1 MAIRGINTQ
10 VEVQASL
17 STPAKTISAISKAP
31 VGVVTSTAHGFS
43 NGDVV
48 VLTVNGMIQLN
59 NVACRVASVATD
71 TFQLEGID
79 TTAFGTFTSGTCV
92 EVLTWDTFDS
102 ITNISLP
109 NAAPAE
115 LDQTTVH
122 DSALQTTFG
131 LPGAPT
137 GTMSGFFDPTDVA
150 VTNLRN
156 ATLNSQNRV
165 FRITFEDGKKAVFN
179 STPAAGQG
187 FDLAVNALGT
197 AQYSLTV
204 RGFVNFYAS

>member
-17 STPAKTISAISKAP
+17 DTAKTITAVTKANP
-31 VGVVTSTAHGFS
+31 GVATSTAHGFS

-48 VLTVNGMIQLN
+48 VISCAGMIQLN
-59 NVACRVASVATD
+59 GVAARVANVTAN
-71 TFQLEGID
+71 TFELEGID
-79 TTAFGTFTSGTCV
+79 TTNFGTFTSGSCQ
-92 EVLTWDTFDS
+92 EVLTWNTFDS
-102 ITNISLP
+102 ITNVSLP

-115 LDQTTVH
+115 LDQTTIH

-137 GTMSGFFDPTDVA
+137 GTMSGFFDPLDTAVA
-150 VTNLRN
+150 NLRT
-156 ATLNSQNRV
+156 ATLNSQNRA
-165 FRITFEDGKKAVFN
+165 FRMTFENGIKAVFN

-187 FDLAVNALGT
+187 FDLGVNALGT

-204 RGFVNFYAS
+204 RGFVNYYAT